1 MNYIDLI
8 SSRFKI
14 LDNPLPNLFYDL
26 DGHFISALIETFY
39 NLSEFSNFHNL
50 QADINLFAFIR

>member
-14 LDNPLPNLFYDL
+14 LENPLPNLFYDL
-26 DGHFISALIETFY
+26 YGQFISALI